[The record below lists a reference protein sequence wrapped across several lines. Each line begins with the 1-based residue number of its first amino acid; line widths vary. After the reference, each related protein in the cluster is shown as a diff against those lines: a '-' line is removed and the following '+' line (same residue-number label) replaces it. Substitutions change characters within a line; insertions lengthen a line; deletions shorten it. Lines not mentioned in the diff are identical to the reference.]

1 MQQLFNVGKIVNT
14 HGIRGELKILA
25 TTDFPE
31 DRFAKGSELLI
42 IPADG
47 KAPIPVTIEM
57 ARFQK
62 NMVVAKFKE
71 YHNIN
76 DVEKYKGSLLKVSV
90 ERQGEL
96 EENEFYFH
104 EVVGLEVV
112 TEDDEK
118 LGVVKEI
125 LTPGANDVWV
135 VKMPDGKE
143 LLLPYIQ
150 DVILDVNV
158 RENRVTVRLMEGLL

>member
-14 HGIRGELKILA
+14 HGIRGELKILT
-25 TTDFPE
+25 TTDFLE

-42 IPADG
+42 VSADD
-47 KAPIPVTIEM
+47 KAPVPVTVET
-57 ARFQK
+57 ARLHK
-62 NMVVAKFKE
+62 NMVIVKFKE

-76 DVEKYKGSLLKVSV
+76 DVEKYKGTMLKVSA
-90 ERQGEL
+90 ERLGEL

-104 EVVGLEVV
+104 EVIGLEAM
-112 TEDDEK
+112 TEDGDK

-135 VKMPDGKE
+135 IKMPNGKE
-143 LLLPYIQ
+143 LLLPYIES
-150 DVILDVNV
+150 VILDVNV
-158 RENRVTVRLMEGLL
+158 REKRVTVRLMEGLL

>member
-14 HGIRGELKILA
+14 HGIRGELKILT

-42 IPADG
+42 ILADG
-47 KAPIPVTIEM
+47 KAPIPVTIET

-76 DVEKYKGSLLKVSV
+76 DVEKYKGSLLKVSA
-90 ERQGEL
+90 ERLGEL

-112 TEDDEK
+112 TEDGEK

-135 VKMPDGKE
+135 VTMPDGKE
-143 LLLPYIQ
+143 LLVPYIEG
-150 DVILDVNV
+150 VILDVNV
-158 RENRVTVRLMEGLL
+158 PEKRVTVRLMEGLL

>member
-1 MQQLFNVGKIVNT
+1 MQQMFNVGKIVNT
-14 HGIRGELKILA
+14 HGIRGELKILT

-31 DRFAKGSELLI
+31 DRFAKGSELFI
-42 IPADG
+42 VPAEG
-47 KAPIPVTIEM
+47 KAPIPVTVET

-76 DVEKYKGSLLKVSV
+76 DVEKYKGTLLKVSA
-90 ERQGEL
+90 ERLGEL

-104 EVVGLEVV
+104 EVVGMEVV
-112 TEDDEK
+112 TEDGNE

-135 VKMPDGKE
+135 VKMPKGKE
-143 LLLPYIQ
+143 LLLPYIEE
-150 DVILDVNV
+150 VILDVNV
-158 RENRVTVRLMEGLL
+158 REKRVTVRLMEGLL

>member
-14 HGIRGELKILA
+14 HGIRGELKILT

-42 IPADG
+42 IFADG
-47 KAPIPVTIEM
+47 KAPIPVTIET

-76 DVEKYKGSLLKVSV
+76 DVEKYKGSLLKVSA
-90 ERQGEL
+90 ERLGEL
-96 EENEFYFH
+96 EQNEFYFH

-112 TEDDEK
+112 TEDGEK

-135 VKMPDGKE
+135 VTMPDGKE
-143 LLLPYIQ
+143 LLLPYIE

-158 RENRVTVRLMEGLL
+158 PEKRVTVRLMEGLL

>member
-42 IPADG
+42 IPEDG
-47 KAPIPVTIEM
+47 KAPVPVTIET

-62 NMVVAKFKE
+62 NIVVAKFKE

-76 DVEKYKGSLLKVSV
+76 DVEKYKGSLLKVSA
-90 ERQGEL
+90 ERLGEL

-112 TEDDEK
+112 TEDGEK

-135 VKMPDGKE
+135 VTMPDGKE
-143 LLLPYIQ
+143 LLLPYIEG
-150 DVILDVNV
+150 VILEVNV
-158 RENRVTVRLMEGLL
+158 PEKRVTVRLMEGLL

>member
-1 MQQLFNVGKIVNT
+1 MQQMFNVGKIVNT
-14 HGIRGELKILA
+14 HGIRGELKILT
-25 TTDFPE
+25 TTDFLE
-31 DRFAKGSELLI
+31 DRFAKGSELMI
-42 IPADG
+42 FPADD
-47 KAPIPVTIEM
+47 KAPIPVTVET

-62 NMVVAKFKE
+62 NMVIVKFKE

-76 DVEKYKGSLLKVSV
+76 DVEKYKGTLLKVSA
-90 ERQGEL
+90 ERLGEL

-104 EVVGLEVV
+104 EVVGMEVV
-112 TEDDEK
+112 TEDGTD

-135 VKMPDGKE
+135 VQMPKGKE
-143 LLLPYIQ
+143 LLLPYIE

-158 RENRVTVRLMEGLL
+158 REKRVTVRLMEGLL

>member
-1 MQQLFNVGKIVNT
+1 MQQFFNVGKIVNT

-31 DRFAKGSELLI
+31 DRFDKGSELLI
-42 IPADG
+42 IPVDG
-47 KAPIPVTIEM
+47 KAPIPVTVET

-76 DVEKYKGSLLKVSV
+76 DVEKYKGSLLKVSA
-90 ERQGEL
+90 ERLGEL

-112 TEDDEK
+112 TEDGEK

-135 VKMPDGKE
+135 VTMPDGKE
-143 LLLPYIQ
+143 LLLPYIE

-158 RENRVTVRLMEGLL
+158 PEKRVTVRLMEGLL

>member
-14 HGIRGELKILA
+14 HGIRGELKILT
-25 TTDFPE
+25 TTDFLE

-42 IPADG
+42 VPADG
-47 KAPIPVTIEM
+47 KAPLPVTVET

-62 NMVVAKFKE
+62 NMVIVKFKE

-76 DVEKYKGSLLKVSV
+76 DVEKYKGTLLKVSA
-90 ERQGEL
+90 ERLGEL

-104 EVVGLEVV
+104 EVIGLEVI
-112 TEDDEK
+112 TEDGEK

-135 VKMPDGKE
+135 VKMPNGKE
-143 LLLPYIQ
+143 LLLPYIES
-150 DVILDVNV
+150 VILNVNV
-158 RENRVTVRLMEGLL
+158 REKRATVRLMEGLL